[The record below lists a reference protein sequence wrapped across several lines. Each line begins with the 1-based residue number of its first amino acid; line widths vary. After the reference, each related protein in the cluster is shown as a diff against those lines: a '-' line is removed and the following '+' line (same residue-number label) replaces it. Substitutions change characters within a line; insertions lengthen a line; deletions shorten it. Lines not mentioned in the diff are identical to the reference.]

1 MMTQRLHLCGVVV
14 MALALAGAC
23 AKKQPPV
30 ARVTPPPP
38 PPSTADSKPPAPPTP
53 VAEPRPVPPE
63 PMAEDP
69 IASRDIGDINKNSPF
84 QPVFFALDSSDIDA
98 PAQQALNANAEIMKK
113 YPSWIVTIEGH
124 ADERGTAEYNLALG
138 ERRGRAVADHLVRL
152 GIVADRLSVVSHGE
166 EIPLVAGSDPR
177 ALAANRRVD
186 FRLMRGD
193 ARLEIDDSALVSDS
207 GRALR

>member
-14 MALALAGAC
+14 MVLALAGAC

-63 PMAEDP
+63 PVAEDP

-84 QPVFFALDSSDIDA
+84 QPVFFALDSSDVDGT
-98 PAQQALNANAEIMKK
+98 AQQALNANAEIMKK

-138 ERRGRAVADHLVRL
+138 ERRALSARTYLVSL
-152 GIVADRLSVVSHGE
+152 GLAADRLRTVSYGKE
-166 EIPLVAGSDPR
+166 FPFDPGHDE
-177 ALAANRRVD
+177 AAWAKNRRAQFV
-186 FRLMRGD
+186 LT
-193 ARLEIDDSALVSDS
+193 SK
-207 GRALR
+207 

>member
-1 MMTQRLHLCGVVV
+1 MMTQKLHLCGVVV
-14 MALALAGAC
+14 MVLVLVGAC

-38 PPSTADSKPPAPPTP
+38 PPPLADSKPPAPPTP

-63 PMAEDP
+63 PAAEDP

-84 QPVFFALDSSDIDA
+84 QPVFFRFDSSDVDA

-113 YPSWIVTIEGH
+113 YPSWVVTIEGH

-138 ERRGRAVADHLVRL
+138 ERRAMSARTYLVSL
-152 GIVADRLSVVSHGE
+152 GLSADRLRTVSYGKE
-166 EIPLVAGSDPR
+166 FPFDPGHDE
-177 ALAANRRVD
+177 AAWAKNRRAQFV
-186 FRLMRGD
+186 LT
-193 ARLEIDDSALVSDS
+193 SK
-207 GRALR
+207 